1 MSDSPNTPAPSPADS
16 PAPSPADSSTDSSAN
31 SAAHSPAGAPRG
43 ASARPDLVN
52 HGETDGTLL
61 CPNLPD
67 SEELLEEL
75 TQRCRAHVNRRALY
89 TTAGNLIPIPFADAA
104 IDVGML
110 TATLNFINETFGLS
124 EEQME
129 KLSNREQK
137 ALALLISN
145 QGAEYAGKAV
155 TKFIISKVV
164 SKQAGKV
171 AGKQAAKY
179 VPIIGQ
185 LVAGSISY
193 ATLRYIGMKHI
204 AQCREIIQQARGWK
218 TDTERE
224 AEQKQAKTQ
233 AKAEAKAAREA
244 EKVSREAEKAARKKQ
259 KAAAKRAEREAT
271 LSHEAQENADA
282 RSQSGSDGDTGLLT
296 DLRRRAACIGR
307 GFKEAFSK
315 NTPPSE
321 P

>member
-1 MSDSPNTPAPSPADS
+1 MSGTSNTPAPTPADFHADS
-16 PAPSPADSSTDSSAN
+16 AAPSPAEF
-31 SAAHSPAGAPRG
+31 PKE
-43 ASARPDLVN
+43 ASARPDFAN

-61 CPNLPD
+61 CPNLPA
-67 SEELLEEL
+67 SEERLEEL

-89 TTAGNLIPIPFADAA
+89 TTAGNLIPIPLADAA

-110 TATLNFINETFGLS
+110 TGTLNFINETFGLS
-124 EEQME
+124 EEEME

-155 TKFIISKVV
+155 TKFIVSKVV

-218 TDTERE
+218 TDSERE
-224 AEQKQAKTQ
+224 AEQKQAKAQ

-244 EKVSREAEKAARKKQ
+244 EKAAQAAEKSARKAEKAAAKQ
-259 KAAAKRAEREAT
+259 AAQDAHLSERPQQ
-271 LSHEAQENADA
+271 HADA
-282 RSQSGSDGDTGLLT
+282 PSPPGNDDDTSLLT
-296 DLRRRAACIGR
+296 DLRRRAACIRR
-307 GFKEAFSK
+307 GFREAFSK
-315 NTPPSE
+315 NTPP
-321 P
+321 PGD